1 MHKPPVAADSPLAPE
16 TAQPE
21 IIAAVDLGSNSFHMI
36 VGELRHGQLAILD
49 RIRETVRLAEG
60 LSDKGDIS
68 PDARKRAID
77 CLSRFGERL
86 RDVHADRV
94 RAAGTSTIR
103 RAREDSTFLVE
114 AESALGHPIEII
126 SGIEEARLIYNGV
139 THSLPPTDG
148 LRLVMDIGGGSTEL
162 ILGHAANPKAL
173 ESTHMGCVSMTERFF
188 PGGQISRAG
197 FNKARLAAQLELRPV
212 KAFFRRADGVEAIG
226 TSGTIRST
234 EAVARELGITE
245 SGLTLNV
252 VEQLIE
258 KVLEFESVADLK
270 LCGLSDRR
278 AQVWPGGLSILAEL
292 MNVLKI
298 DDLKISDGALR
309 EGLLY
314 DLLGRLQHEDA
325 RERSVRAMGAR
336 YQVDEQQAGRVARTA
351 ADLYVQ
357 CKKDWDFSSSIAG
370 KVLDWA
376 ARLHEIGLDISHDG
390 YQRHGAYI
398 AEHADMPGFPRAEQR
413 LLALLIGGQ
422 RHHIQRSSL
431 EVLPDSWQESG
442 LRLLMLLRLAVL
454 LNRSRKETEH
464 PPMVLQVSGT
474 TISVRFD
481 ADWLTEN
488 PLTIADLE
496 REQEFLAGVGYDL
509 KVHQT

>member
-1 MHKPPVAADSPLAPE
+1 MHKPPAAADRPSLSE

-60 LSDKGDIS
+60 LSDSGDIS

-86 RDVHADRV
+86 RDMKAGSV

-103 RAREDSTFLVE
+103 RAHEDTTFMDD
-114 AESALGHPIEII
+114 AETALGHPIEII

-162 ILGHAANPKAL
+162 ILGRSAQPKAL
-173 ESTHMGCVSMTERFF
+173 ESLHMGCVSMTERFF
-188 PGGQISRAG
+188 PGGAITRKG
-197 FNKARLAAQLELRPV
+197 FKKARTAAQLELRPV
-212 KAFFRRADGVEAIG
+212 KAFFRNARGVQAIG

-234 EAVARELGITE
+234 EAVARELGISE
-245 SGLTLNV
+245 SGLTSAV

-258 KVLEFESVADLK
+258 KVLEFESVSQLS
-270 LCGLSDRR
+270 LTGLSERR

-292 MNVLKI
+292 LNVLNI
-298 DDLKISDGALR
+298 DDLQVSDGALR

-325 RERSVRAMGAR
+325 RERTVRAMESR

-351 ADLYVQ
+351 ANLYSQ
-357 CKKDWDFSSSIAG
+357 CKKEWGFSKKIAG
-370 KVLDWA
+370 RVLDWA

-413 LLALLIGGQ
+413 FLALLIGGQ
-422 RHHIQRSSL
+422 RHRINKAGFD
-431 EVLPDSWQESG
+431 VLPNDWQEAG

-454 LNRSRKETEH
+454 LNRSRKEAEH
-464 PPMVLQVSGT
+464 PPVTMQVSGNKIA
-474 TISVRFD
+474 ISFD
-481 ADWLTEN
+481 AEWLAEN

-496 REQEFLAGVGYDL
+496 REQGLLDQLGYEL
-509 KVHQT
+509 RVS